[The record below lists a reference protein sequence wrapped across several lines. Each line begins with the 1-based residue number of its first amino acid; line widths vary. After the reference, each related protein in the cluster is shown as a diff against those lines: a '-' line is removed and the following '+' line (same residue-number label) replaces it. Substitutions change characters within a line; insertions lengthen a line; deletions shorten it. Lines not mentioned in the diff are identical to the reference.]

1 MTMQHATRA
10 IGVVGIVGF
19 GTIGQRWAAAFRHAG
34 LTVKAY
40 DPDPGQWQQFS
51 AIDASLASDLAT
63 LHGSEAR
70 AQGAIH
76 FTTSLSEALSGVHF
90 VQECGPEKLNLKQ
103 DLLAAMESCIAG
115 DIIIASSS
123 SALKVSD
130 MQARCARPE
139 RIVLGHPFNPAHLM
153 PLVEIVG
160 GDKTDPQVVAAA
172 RAFYESIGKKPV
184 VMNREITGHLALRL
198 MGAMWREAIALVRD
212 GVASAEDV
220 DRAFIY
226 GPGPKWGL
234 QGAFISNALNAA
246 DIDAFLVKYGPT
258 YQAIWNDLG
267 VAKLDAP
274 TIAKV
279 AAATKS
285 AMGDRSPDD
294 LRAARDAGLVELLRV
309 LSQRAAL

>member
-1 MTMQHATRA
+1 MPDSARV
-10 IGVVGIVGF
+10 IKVVGIAGF

-40 DPDPGQWQQFS
+40 DPDGAQGERFA
-51 AIDASLASDLAT
+51 AIDAALASDLAA
-63 LHGSEAR
+63 LHGAEAKPG
-70 AQGAIH
+70 GAFS
-76 FTTSLSEALSGVHF
+76 FTTDLSGALAGVDF
-90 VQECGPEKLNLKQ
+90 VQECGPEDLAFKQHLLN
-103 DLLAAMESCIAG
+103 AIESHVSDG
-115 DIIIASSS
+115 VIIASSS

-139 RIVLGHPFNPAHLM
+139 RIVLGHPFNPAHIM

-160 GDKTDPQVVAAA
+160 GDKTDPQSVLAA

-184 VMNREITGHLALRL
+184 VMNREVTGHLALRL

-212 GVASAEDV
+212 GVASAADV

-234 QGAFISNALNAA
+234 QGAFISNALNAT
-246 DIDAFLVKYGPT
+246 DIDSFLVKYGPT
-258 YQAIWNDLG
+258 YQAIWDDLG
-267 VAKLDAP
+267 TAKLDAA
-274 TIAKV
+274 TVAKV
-279 AAATKS
+279 AATTKS
-285 AMGDRSPDD
+285 AIADRTPYD

-309 LSQRAAL
+309 LSQRAVL